1 VHGARWF
8 VRCEISN
15 SFIRKKKR
23 NKEEKKMTNVF
34 HMDPNEF
41 ERISEI
47 LRVLAHPVRLRIVH
61 QLIKKKSLNVS
72 ELQQFL
78 SMPQSTVS
86 QHLSKLK
93 THKVVAYERKGLEVF
108 YRVDDE
114 KVKQTLKILTC

>member
-1 VHGARWF
+1 
-8 VRCEISN
+8 
-15 SFIRKKKR
+15 
-23 NKEEKKMTNVF
+23 MTNVF

-108 YRVDDE
+108 YRCVDDE

>member
-1 VHGARWF
+1 
-8 VRCEISN
+8 
-15 SFIRKKKR
+15 
-23 NKEEKKMTNVF
+23 MTNVF
-34 HMDPNEF
+34 HMEPSEF

-72 ELQQFL
+72 ELQRYL

-93 THKVVAYERKGLEVF
+93 THKVVAYGVTISKKENCTFSHNL
-108 YRVDDE
+108 D
-114 KVKQTLKILTC
+114 TN

>member
-1 VHGARWF
+1 
-8 VRCEISN
+8 
-15 SFIRKKKR
+15 
-23 NKEEKKMTNVF
+23 MTNVF
-34 HMDPNEF
+34 HMEPNEF

-93 THKVVAYERKGLEVF
+93 THKFVAYERKGLEVF

-114 KVKQTLKILTC
+114 KVKQTLKILIC